1 VLNVTKLL
9 RAEETEREAES
20 KKGAGLSPGLLR
32 YAPSPAPA
40 GRKPIVVWNLTRA
53 CNLHCLH
60 CYTSSR
66 AEPDPDEL
74 STREALSVVDDLA
87 ALGIP
92 VIIFS
97 GGDPLLHPG
106 LFEIAGRAADRGIS
120 ISLSTNGTLIDET
133 TVTAVKSAG
142 FRYVGVSVDGAGPAV
157 NDRLRGHPGAFAEA
171 IRGIRLCR
179 DAGLTVGLRFTLSKN
194 NVHDLP
200 GLFDLADR
208 ERIDRVYIAHLVYAG
223 RGAKIAPRDL
233 SAAETRK
240 AMDLI
245 LARAE
250 SAAAEGRPVEIVTGS
265 NDADGPYLH
274 MAIARRDPALAAR
287 IHRLLLRRGGNSSG
301 VAIANIDPQGNIHPD
316 QFWTRRTYGNVRRGP
331 FGRLWR
337 NPEDPVLS
345 GLRDR
350 ERLLKD
356 RCGACRFRAIC
367 MGSYRVR
374 AEVIHGD
381 PWAPD
386 PACYLTDDEIGITP
400 AARELAST
408 QPAVE

>member
-1 VLNVTKLL
+1 MLNVTKLL

-20 KKGAGLSPGLLR
+20 KKGADLSPALLR
-32 YAPSPAPA
+32 YAPSPAR
-40 GRKPIVVWNLTRA
+40 RKPIVVWNLTRA

-74 STREALSVVDDLA
+74 STRDALSVVDDLA
-87 ALGIP
+87 AFGIP

-106 LFEIAGRAADRGIS
+106 LFEIAGRAAGLGIS
-120 ISLSTNGTLIDET
+120 ISLSTNGTLIDGT
-133 TVTAVKSAG
+133 TVTAIKSAG

-157 NDRLRGHPGAFAEA
+157 NDRLRGRPGAFDEA
-171 IRGIRLCR
+171 LRGVRLCR

-194 NVHDLP
+194 NVRDLP
-200 GLFDLADR
+200 GLFDLAER

-223 RGAKIAPRDL
+223 RGARIAPRDL
-233 SAAETRK
+233 TADETRE

-250 SAAAEGRPVEIVTGS
+250 NAVSQGRKMEIVTGS
-265 NDADGPYLH
+265 NDADGPYLYL
-274 MAIARRDPALAAR
+274 AIARGDPALAAR

-301 VAIANIDPQGNIHPD
+301 TAIANIDPRGDIHPD
-316 QFWTRRTYGNVRRGP
+316 QFWTQRTYGNVRTAP
-331 FGRLWR
+331 FGRLWQDPD
-337 NPEDPVLS
+337 NPVLAD
-345 GLRDR
+345 LRNR
-350 ERLLKD
+350 ERLLKG
-356 RCGACRFRAIC
+356 RCGACRFRPIC
-367 MGSYRVR
+367 LGSYRAR
-374 AEVIHGD
+374 AEVVHGD

-400 AARELAST
+400 AAIQLASSH
-408 QPAVE
+408 PAVE

>member
-1 VLNVTKLL
+1 MLNVTKLL

-20 KKGAGLSPGLLR
+20 KKSAGLSPALLR
-32 YAPSPAPA
+32 YAPSPAR
-40 GRKPIVVWNLTRA
+40 RKPIVVWNLTRG

-74 STREALSVVDDLA
+74 TTGEALSVVDDLA
-87 ALGIP
+87 AFGIP

-106 LFEIAGRAADRGIS
+106 LFQIAGKAAARGIS

-133 TVTAVKSAG
+133 TVTALRSAG

-157 NDRLRGHPGAFAEA
+157 NDRLRGRPGAFEEA
-171 IRGIRLCR
+171 LRGIRLCR
-179 DAGLTVGLRFTLSKN
+179 DAGFTVGLRFTLSKN

-200 GLFDLADR
+200 GLFDLAER
-208 ERIDRVYIAHLVYAG
+208 EEIDRVYVAHLVYAG
-223 RGAKIAPRDL
+223 RGARIVPRDL
-233 SAAETRK
+233 SADETRK

-250 SAAAEGRPVEIVTGS
+250 SGVSRGRTMEIVTGS
-265 NDADGPYLH
+265 NDADGPYLYL
-274 MAIARRDPALAAR
+274 AIARRDPALAAR

-301 VAIANIDPQGNIHPD
+301 TAIANIDPQGNVHPD
-316 QFWTRRTYGNVRRGP
+316 QFWTRRRYGNVRKAP

-337 NPEDPVLS
+337 DPDDPVLS

-350 ERLLKD
+350 ERLLKG
-356 RCGACRFRAIC
+356 RCGACRFRSIC
-367 MGSYRVR
+367 LGSYRAR
-374 AEVIHGD
+374 AEVVHGD

-400 AARELAST
+400 AAMELAST